1 MSNTLP
7 LVNQDQYK
15 NAVNHYL
22 SPKRQDSVKTK
33 WENPFSCTVIGKAIQ
48 KLEEQ
53 YSPKSLRVMD
63 FGCGIGGGLV
73 LVQNALNYVELHRKE
88 LSYLGLDNSLEMVKV
103 ARKKWEISPNINFQ
117 EADFSREIPEQPTE
131 IYLSCGVPYSHLT
144 KEETQDTL
152 GNIFRAIKKNKTQS
166 LVIVDVLGRYSIEWV
181 SQWGKSRWPYR
192 MSFVADGREQEE
204 MMMTCYYAPELKGM
218 IYEAAQQEN
227 CQISEIEFF
236 DRSIMVGRHTS
247 TLEYNSSIP
256 PYREVINS
264 LYELERNTDFQELL
278 FQCPLPEAPSP
289 VKHFFEE
296 FSQMWN
302 QLVIEAAEC
311 CGENLNILNKISLP
325 ESVAGL
331 KQELSQ
337 LQENYFDQSFRANVI
352 EPTLAKY
359 LYRLESNKQP
369 GLGVG
374 HTLIAVVYVNGA
386 NLT

>member
-33 WENPFSCTVIGKAIQ
+33 WENPFSHTVIGNAIQ
-48 KLEEQ
+48 KLEEK

-73 LVQNALNYVELHRKE
+73 LVQNALNYVELHSKE

-103 ARKKWEISPNINFQ
+103 AREKWVSNPDVNFQ
-117 EADFSREIPEQPTE
+117 EVDFSSEIPEQPTE
-131 IYLSCGVPYSHLT
+131 VYLSCGVPYSHLA
-144 KEETQDTL
+144 KADTQDTL

-181 SQWGKSRWPYR
+181 SQWAKSRWPYR
-192 MSFVADGREQEE
+192 MSFLADGQEQEE
-204 MMMTCYYAPELKGM
+204 MMMTCYYAPELKDM
-218 IYEAAQQEN
+218 IHEAAQQEH

-247 TLEYNSSIP
+247 TLEYNTAIP

-264 LYELERNTDFQELL
+264 LYELERTTDFQELL
-278 FQCPLPEAPSP
+278 FQCPLPEVPSP
-289 VKHFFEE
+289 VKQFFQE

-302 QLVIEAAEC
+302 QLVLAAAEF
-311 CGENLNILNKISLP
+311 CGENLEIPQKTLLPKSL
-325 ESVAGL
+325 AAL
-331 KQELSQ
+331 KEELSE
-337 LQENYFDQSFRANVI
+337 LQESYSGPSFRANVV

-359 LYRLESNKQP
+359 LYRLESNQQP

-374 HTLIAVVYVNGA
+374 HTLIAVVYANGA